1 MMFKLTAIVLTLV
14 TLNAVYVAST
24 PVIRY
29 AELDDS
35 GEGPAKRWAPL
46 GPYYMPP
53 APFGYRMRPHMP
65 VTTPSA
71 PGETSATSTS
81 TNPTESPR
89 PIPTPTETESAS
101 SRSTRVPFPT
111 AVPQHSLHPLDDSKS
126 TQSQL
131 PSFGK
136 DKDIAQTSTQ
146 VSQPTE
152 TESHHWPELY
162 NRPWAHIPPVRP
174 WYPRPWYS
182 RRRGEIL
189 DYDEEV
195 HDKDWVGEERY

>member
-1 MMFKLTAIVLTLV
+1 MFKLTAIVLTLV

-71 PGETSATSTS
+71 PGETSATSTP
-81 TNPTESPR
+81 TNPTESQR
-89 PIPTPTETESAS
+89 PIPTPTETESTS

-111 AVPQHSLHPLDDSKS
+111 AVPQHSLRPLDEPSKG
-126 TQSQL
+126 
-131 PSFGK
+131 FGK
-136 DKDIAQTSTQ
+136 DKDLAPISTQ
-146 VSQPTE
+146 VTE
-152 TESHHWPELY
+152 AGSYHWPEPY
-162 NRPWAHIPPVRP
+162 NHPWGYIPPVRP
-174 WYPRPWYS
+174 WYPRPWLSGRQISGCNEGHIDFNVENGRICDRKAEY
-182 RRRGEIL
+182 
-189 DYDEEV
+189 
-195 HDKDWVGEERY
+195 HDVV